1 MFCFCVSSQ
10 HSSSIE
16 LSSHRRIDVD
26 RRTRCTSGSSTT
38 FLREFTS
45 VNWLTKS
52 VVRRFTM
59 NFMIA
64 GIDVAWIHWLLC
76 QYSRLFVVLLG
87 SGQSPFLRERCLLL
101 GASVQPQSGL
111 SAVVNELVASFC
123 A

>member
-1 MFCFCVSSQ
+1 MTQPERQLVRRVALRRWCGRLVDLRCLRRVCFCVSSQ

-16 LSSHRRIDVD
+16 LSSHRQIDVD

-52 VVRRFTM
+52 VVRRLTM

-64 GIDVAWIHWLLC
+64 GIDVAWIPLASLPIFTTV
-76 QYSRLFVVLLG
+76 RGG
-87 SGQSPFLRERCLLL
+87 SDRAKSLP
-101 GASVQPQSGL
+101 S
-111 SAVVNELVASFC
+111 
-123 A
+123 